1 LGKNCVTEYRYFNVG
16 EAIGY
21 MRIVSNMEKAY
32 KLKYVFKLQGMKVI
46 KPKENTVTFEL
57 KPKQ

>member
-1 LGKNCVTEYRYFNVG
+1 
-16 EAIGY
+16 

-57 KPKQ
+57 KPKQQEKIGFFLGASHYNFNY